1 MFISYSSVVIQC
13 CSKIDLTVFW
23 WYFGPLYKVFA
34 PVKLVFL
41 KKNQTWQIKSEVLSL
56 GELTLVMLWWCKF
69 LPEMPVL
76 RYVLLL
82 PCVLCTSRNG
92 YPSDHLFYAC
102 IRQTSLLFVKLIF
115 HLWHPLLDFLQ
126 CFSACPGF
134 PHNLCWNSHF
144 HMSQSGKRSIVFQ
157 GIATSSTYVEAK

>member
-41 KKNQTWQIKSEVLSL
+41 KKNQTWEIKSEVLSL

-76 RYVLLL
+76 RYVLLF
-82 PCVLCTSRNG
+82 PVYYVLVGMVT
-92 YPSDHLFYAC
+92 LV
-102 IRQTSLLFVKLIF
+102 IIF
-115 HLWHPLLDFLQ
+115 FKD
-126 CFSACPGF
+126 A
-134 PHNLCWNSHF
+134 
-144 HMSQSGKRSIVFQ
+144 SGKHH
-157 GIATSSTYVEAK
+157 YYL